1 MQAVTEPFTAGTTA
15 PPEVTADLPPDEVVF
30 RVAPVRL
37 GLAPDGRDAL
47 AGVAVLTSERIAIV
61 PGAPGSPTP
70 PRPSPGSF
78 AEVIAGVIELVK
90 PVLAEFPI
98 ARVFASQRR
107 VGHTIASRSRPSIEI
122 PLHSVRRA
130 FEARARGW
138 LGLELAL
145 PSPDP
150 RPPFA
155 LYLEVGDA
163 REWASLIGGARGD
176 ARPMPDIE
184 RPYALYYL
192 LRSPPRPFVRVRGQG
207 VAERGL
213 MRLADD
219 GPTFGG
225 TREWML
231 LPYEAITRLTWS
243 EPTAWRRGGVT
254 VEAGEREWKL
264 EPARKRDQPLLYD
277 ASRILGEISG
287 AELREAPG
295 SIRSARIVTWL
306 AMTGSAAA
314 AIAYEILR
322 S

>member
-1 MQAVTEPFTAGTTA
+1 MQLVPDPFAEAPAA
-15 PPEVTADLPPDEVVF
+15 PPEVTAELPPDEVVF

-70 PRPSPGSF
+70 PRPPPGSF
-78 AEVIAGVIELVK
+78 AEVIAGVLELVK
-90 PVLAEFPI
+90 PVIAQFPI
-98 ARVFASQRR
+98 ARVFTAPRR

-138 LGLELAL
+138 IGLELAL
-145 PSPDP
+145 PVPDP

-163 REWASLIGGARGD
+163 RDWTTLIGGARAD

-192 LRSPPRPFVRVRGQG
+192 LRSPPRPFVRIRGQG
-207 VAERGL
+207 VAERAAMKL
-213 MRLADD
+213 DDD

-225 TREWML
+225 TREWTL

-243 EPTAWRRGGVT
+243 PPTAWRRGGVT
-254 VEAGEREWKL
+254 IEAGEREWTL
-264 EPARKRDQPLLYD
+264 EPVRKHDAPLLYD

-287 AELREAPG
+287 ADLREAPG

-314 AIAYEILR
+314 AIAYELLR
-322 S
+322 G

>member
-1 MQAVTEPFTAGTTA
+1 MAGVPEPSTAAPAA
-15 PPEVTADLPPDEVVF
+15 PPEVTAELPPDEVVF

-37 GLAPDGRDAL
+37 GLTPDGRDAL
-47 AGVAVLTSERIAIV
+47 AAVAVLTSERIAIV

-70 PRPSPGSF
+70 PRPSRGSF
-78 AEVIAGVIELVK
+78 AEVVAGVLEIVK
-90 PVLAEFPI
+90 PVLADFPI
-98 ARVFASQRR
+98 ARVFSSPRP
-107 VGHTIASRSRPSIEI
+107 VGHTIASRSRPGIEV
-122 PLHSVRRA
+122 PLHAVRRA
-130 FEARARGW
+130 FEARVRGW
-138 LGLELAL
+138 VGLELAL
-145 PSPDP
+145 PVPDA

-163 REWASLIGGARGD
+163 REWAQLIGGARGN
-176 ARPMPDIE
+176 ARPMPEIE

-207 VAERGL
+207 VSARAAL
-213 MRLADD
+213 RLADD

-243 EPTAWRRGGVT
+243 APTAWRRGGVT
-254 VEAGEREWKL
+254 IEAGEREWTL
-264 EPARKRDQPLLYD
+264 EPVRAHDAPLLYD
-277 ASRILGEISG
+277 ASQILSEISG
-287 AELREAPG
+287 ADLRAAPG

-314 AIAYEILR
+314 AIAYELLR
-322 S
+322 G